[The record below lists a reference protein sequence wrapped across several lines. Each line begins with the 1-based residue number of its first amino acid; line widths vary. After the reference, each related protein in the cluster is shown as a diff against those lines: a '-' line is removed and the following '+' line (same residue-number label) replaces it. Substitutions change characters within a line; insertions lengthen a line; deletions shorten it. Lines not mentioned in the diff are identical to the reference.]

1 MSDEQHIIEPT
12 GRTRVRRHPERAA
25 YDRELIHS
33 ILDEALICHVAYV
46 AGGEPRVIPT
56 VHARIGDVLYLHG
69 SRASRTIHALTSG
82 LEVCVTATIVD
93 ALVLARS
100 AFAHSMNYRSVIVY
114 GSAEEVTDR
123 EEQHAAARALADHV
137 APGRGADA
145 RAPNDVEMS
154 QTSLLSLA
162 IEEASAKIRTGPPV
176 DDPEDHDLPVW
187 AGVLPL
193 VVSAGDPEAAADL
206 PEGTRTPDYLVA
218 YERRRARG

>member
-1 MSDEQHIIEPT
+1 MSDEQPIIEPT
-12 GRTRVRRHPERAA
+12 GRTRIRRHPERAA

-69 SRASRTIHALTSG
+69 SRASRTIRSLTSG
-82 LEVCVTATIVD
+82 IEVCVTATIVD

-123 EEQHAAARALADHV
+123 EEQRAAARALADHV
-137 APGRGADA
+137 APGRAADA

-162 IEEASAKIRTGPPV
+162 IEEASAKVRTGPPV

-206 PEGTRTPDYLVA
+206 PASTRTPDYLVA
-218 YERRRARG
+218 YDRRRARG